1 MSCKR
6 GGGEQNNSQ
15 FLLWNKVPQ
24 PTLMQ
29 ASVQRKLKSSTPSSL
44 IHAAIAPDNRSTSS
58 RSLRQALGSTLCP
71 RLGTSVWTDPLVRH
85 HALPATTVWQLLLP
99 HQPGLMG
106 KARREPSRQSGSDR
120 TGVSACPSAPAAVE
134 EPARGMRVVTARRRP
149 ANWQELKMAF
159 TAAPRQ
165 A

>member
-1 MSCKR
+1 MTCKR
-6 GGGEQNNSQ
+6 GG
-15 FLLWNKVPQ
+15 NKTTLDFCYEKRVSP

-44 IHAAIAPDNRSTSS
+44 IHAAIAPDNCSTSS
-58 RSLRQALGSTLCP
+58 RSLREALGSTLCL

-134 EPARGMRVVTARRRP
+134 EPARGMRVVTAGRRP